1 MRTHIAGSIF
11 VFSLIVSSVSPLA
24 STAGDQE
31 RARKPR
37 LELRATPRM
46 AFSPVMVLA
55 TAELRGGDSIEEF
68 YCPALEWD
76 WADGG
81 KSAQESD
88 CPPYE
93 AGMEMDRRFTAE
105 HAYRMP
111 GVYQV
116 TVRLKRADR
125 SVAVAT
131 TTVHV
136 RAGLGQGGDDG
147 E

>member
-1 MRTHIAGSIF
+1 MRTRVAGPVFLFSII
-11 VFSLIVSSVSPLA
+11 LSSAAVIPS
-24 STAGDQE
+24 SAGAQD

-55 TAELRGGDSIEEF
+55 TAELRGGDAVEEF

-76 WADGG
+76 WADGA
-81 KSAQESD
+81 KSGQESD

-93 AGMEMDRRFTAE
+93 PGMEMERRFTAE

-116 TVRLKRADR
+116 TVRMKRADR

-136 RAGLGQGGDDG
+136 RAGFGQGGDDG

>member
-1 MRTHIAGSIF
+1 MRTRLAGPVFAVF
-11 VFSLIVSSVSPLA
+11 VLSSLSLA
-24 STAGDQE
+24 PAGAGDQE

-55 TAELRGGDSIEEF
+55 TAELRGESGEEF

-76 WADGG
+76 WDDGA
-81 KSAQESD
+81 KSGQESD
-88 CPPYE
+88 CPPFQP
-93 AGMEMDRRFTAE
+93 GMEMETRFTAE
-105 HAYRMP
+105 HAYRRA

-125 SVAVAT
+125 SLAVAST
-131 TTVHV
+131 TIHV
-136 RAGLGQGGDDG
+136 RSGLGDPSDP